1 MPAMNDIAT
10 ELLGSIATEDGSP
23 STLSQTLYERL
34 RGEIVG
40 GRLLPGTK
48 LRLDELRG
56 QYGVSL
62 SPLREAL
69 SRLAAEGF
77 VVSENQRGFNV
88 APVSRAMFADVIKMR
103 TALESMALRESIE
116 KGDED
121 WEVGV
126 VSALHRLKKFEV
138 ARSEGQSMEEWELR
152 HQEFHLALV
161 GACGSP
167 LLLQFCTT
175 LRDLNDRYRRLFLA
189 SYKLDRDVANEHQA
203 IADAALAHDAE
214 KAVYLLGEHIQR
226 TARNVSAAI
235 GTVRDKPPPPRNSQ
249 PRPDH

>member
-1 MPAMNDIAT
+1 MNDITSMAGD
-10 ELLGSIATEDGSP
+10 LGVSAGVEEGGA

-48 LRLDELRG
+48 LRLDDLRG

-88 APVSRAMFADVIKMR
+88 APVSRAMFADVIKLR
-103 TALESMALRESIE
+103 TTLESMALTESIA
-116 KGDED
+116 KGGED

-138 ARSEGQSMEEWELR
+138 ARSEGLNMEDWEQR
-152 HQEFHLALV
+152 HREFHLALV
-161 GACGSP
+161 GACNSP
-167 LLLQFCTT
+167 LLLQFCVT

-189 SYKLDRDVANEHQA
+189 NYTLDRDVANEHQA
-203 IADAALAHDAE
+203 IADAALARDAG
-214 KAVYLLGEHIQR
+214 KASQLLGEHIQR
-226 TARNVSAAI
+226 TARNVFKVLDAPVES
-235 GTVRDKPPPPRNSQ
+235 
-249 PRPDH
+249 

>member
-1 MPAMNDIAT
+1 MPGMNDIAN
-10 ELLGSIATEDGSP
+10 ELGVIAATDDGSP
-23 STLSQTLYERL
+23 ATLSQTLYERL

-40 GRLLPGTK
+40 GRRLPGTK

-116 KGDED
+116 KGGVD

-138 ARSEGQSMEEWELR
+138 ARSEGQSMDEWEQR

-161 GACGSP
+161 DACGSP

-203 IADAALAHDAE
+203 IADAALTHDAE
-214 KAVYLLGEHIQR
+214 KAAQLLGEHIQR
-226 TARNVSAAI
+226 TARNVFKVLDAKTEKAPS
-235 GTVRDKPPPPRNSQ
+235 R
-249 PRPDH
+249 